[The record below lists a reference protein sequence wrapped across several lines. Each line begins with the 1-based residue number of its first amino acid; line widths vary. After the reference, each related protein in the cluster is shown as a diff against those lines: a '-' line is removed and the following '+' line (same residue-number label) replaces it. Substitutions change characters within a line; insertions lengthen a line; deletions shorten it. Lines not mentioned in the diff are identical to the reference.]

1 METVTLTS
9 VSQPNTFRRE
19 VPSLS
24 PSASAET
31 VPVDGGAKT
40 EEKSVSASESATSAV
55 ERFKTIVQDLQRN
68 LDFSVDD
75 ASGQVVVK
83 VMDGESG
90 KLIRQIPSEDLLRL
104 SERLEDMRSLLFK
117 AEA

>member
-1 METVTLTS
+1 MERVNLTS
-9 VSQPNTFRRE
+9 LSQPNTFRRE
-19 VPSLS
+19 MPSLS
-24 PSASAET
+24 SNAFSET
-31 VPVDGGAKT
+31 APIDGGAQAK
-40 EEKSVSASESATSAV
+40 EKSVSASGSATSAV

-75 ASGQVVVK
+75 SSGQVVVK

>member
-1 METVTLTS
+1 METVNLTS
-9 VSQPNTFRRE
+9 LATPSTPRRE
-19 VPSLS
+19 VP
-24 PSASAET
+24 PTAA
-31 VPVDGGAKT
+31 PVDQ
-40 EEKSVSASESATSAV
+40 VSQAGVINQASDDTKAAHAENAHSAV
-55 ERFKTIVQDLQRN
+55 ERFQSLVQDLQRN

-75 ASGQVVVK
+75 SSGQVVVK

>member
-40 EEKSVSASESATSAV
+40 DE
-55 ERFKTIVQDLQRN
+55 
-68 LDFSVDD
+68 
-75 ASGQVVVK
+75 
-83 VMDGESG
+83 
-90 KLIRQIPSEDLLRL
+90 
-104 SERLEDMRSLLFK
+104 
-117 AEA
+117 